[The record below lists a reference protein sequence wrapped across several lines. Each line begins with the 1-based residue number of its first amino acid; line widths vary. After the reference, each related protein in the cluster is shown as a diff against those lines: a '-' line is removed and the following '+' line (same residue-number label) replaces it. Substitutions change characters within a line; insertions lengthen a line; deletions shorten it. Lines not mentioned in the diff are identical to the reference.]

1 MGGWDGDAPRAP
13 ERRIPRG
20 VLPWAVLTALVPL
33 VFAVVVLVLNASYYS
48 AGGFVSRY
56 LDSLERRDLAV
67 ALATPGVRLPEGV
80 SDAALTRETMGTL
93 SGARIVEDRV
103 GDDGLHRVT
112 AEYRLGSESARTE
125 FLVESGSPIALLFSG
140 WRFAES
146 PTAVLRVR
154 VLHDTGFRIDGEPVS
169 AADGTPAAETVLD
182 LAVLAPVRLVLDQ
195 DTAYL
200 TAEPVTAAVTEA
212 GSTVEANVDVQANR
226 RFNRAVQDEVNEFLD
241 ACAEQTVLQP
251 AGCPFR
257 RLIEDRVL
265 DAPEWSVTAY
275 PQIGIQPGLAPD
287 GTFAWSVP
295 PTPGTAHIRV
305 RVVSLFDGSVYTV
318 DEDVPFDVSFVLT
331 MRGDGG
337 LDIRGT

>member
-1 MGGWDGDAPRAP
+1 MGGWDGDASRAP

-20 VLPWAVLTALVPL
+20 AESRLPRGLLPWVVLTALVPV
-33 VFAVVVLVLNASYYS
+33 VFAAVVVVLNASYYS

-67 ALATPGVRLPEGV
+67 ALNTAGVRLPEGV
-80 SDAALTRETMGTL
+80 SDAALTRETMGSL
-93 SGARIVEDRV
+93 SGARIIEDRT
-103 GDDGLHRVT
+103 GSDGRHRVT

-125 FLVESGSPIALLFSG
+125 FIVEAAPPIALFFSG

-154 VLHDTGFRIDGEPVS
+154 VLHDTSFRIDGEPVS
-169 AADGTPAAETVLD
+169 AADGTPAAET
-182 LAVLAPVRLVLDQ
+182 VLDQ

-212 GSTVEANVDVQANR
+212 GSTVEAIVDVQANR

-331 MRGDGG
+331 MREDGG